1 MLAPLLFSAYTV
13 DQLLTQVLIFGIVAM
28 SLIFLA
34 SYGGMVSLAQTA
46 LFGIAGFVFGNMTT
60 VDTKGLDARLQPVG
74 RHHPGDPDRD
84 RRSASSTAGS
94 PARST
99 GIYFLMI
106 TLTYSVIANLSFGQ
120 IEQISGFGGIS
131 GIVPPV
137 DHRHDRPAPAP
148 PLLPRA
154 RDRAAALR
162 CSSATSYA
170 RPSALSLQ
178 GVRDEPV
185 RMSSLGYGV
194 ALHRTLAFTFGAF
207 MASIA
212 GVLFVWWNGHVDP
225 QTIGLGATLNVL
237 IIAVIGGLRRIEGA
251 FVGALAFVFINDR
264 LAETDFSVGRLQAG
278 HVQLADRPDLPRD
291 RARLAR
297 RPARPLGARDGAAS
311 KQRAAAPPRPPPA
324 TNSASPLDVQI
335 CQASCPPT
343 QRRTRT

>member
-1 MLAPLLFSAYTV
+1 VNTVRTLERALGGVAVALAVLAPLLFSAYTV

-60 VDTKGLDARLQPVG
+60 VDTKGMTLGYSPWVG
-74 RHHPGDPDRD
+74 IIP
-84 RRSASSTAGS
+84 AILIATAVGLVYGGLA
-94 PARST
+94 ARST

-131 GIVPPV
+131 GIVPPSIIGTT
-137 DHRHDRPAPAP
+137 DQHPHR
-148 PLLPRA
+148 LYYVSLVI
-154 RDRAAALR
+154 AALLFLLVR
-162 CSSATSYA
+162 YLIRT
-170 RPSALSLQ
+170 PFGISLQ

-185 RMSSLGYGV
+185 RMSSLGYSV
-194 ALHRTLAFTFGAF
+194 ALHRTLAFAFGAF

-251 FVGALAFVFINDR
+251 FVGAFAYVFINDR
-264 LAETDFSVGRLQAG
+264 LAETDFSIGGFKLGTFNSLIGLIFLVIVL
-278 HVQLADRPDLPRD
+278 VSPDGL
-291 RARLAR
+291 
-297 RPARPLGARDGAAS
+297 LGLWERGIAVLTR
-311 KQRAAAPPRPPPA
+311 RAAPAPA
-324 TNSASPLDVQI
+324 AGD
-335 CQASCPPT
+335 
-343 QRRTRT
+343 

>member
-1 MLAPLLFSAYTV
+1 VRGVRAVERAVGGLAVALAVLAPLLFSSYTV

-60 VDTKGLDARLQPVG
+60 VDTKGLTLGYSPWVG
-74 RHHPGDPDRD
+74 ILP
-84 RRSASSTAGS
+84 AILIATAIGLVYGGLA
-94 PARST
+94 ARST

-120 IEQISGFGGIS
+120 IERISGFGGIS
-131 GIVPPV
+131 GIEPPSIIGTT
-137 DHRHDRPAPAP
+137 DQHPHRLYYLSLAIAG
-148 PLLPRA
+148 LLYLLVRYLIRTPFGI
-154 RDRAAALR
+154 
-162 CSSATSYA
+162 
-170 RPSALSLQ
+170 SLQ

-251 FVGALAFVFINDR
+251 FVGALAFVVINDR
-264 LAETDFSVGRLQAG
+264 LAETDFSVAG
-278 HVQLADRPDLPRD
+278 FQLGTFNSLIGLIFLAIVLLSPDGLLGLWE
-291 RARLAR
+291 RATLALRR
-297 RPARPLGARDGAAS
+297 RPSPAVAAG
-311 KQRAAAPPRPPPA
+311 
-324 TNSASPLDVQI
+324 D
-335 CQASCPPT
+335 
-343 QRRTRT
+343 

>member
-1 MLAPLLFSAYTV
+1 VSAVRTVERGIGGVAILVAVFAPLLFSTYTV

-60 VDTKGLDARLQPVG
+60 VDTKGLTLGYSPWAGIIPAILI
-74 RHHPGDPDRD
+74 
-84 RRSASSTAGS
+84 ATAIGLVYGGLA
-94 PARST
+94 ARST

-120 IEQISGFGGIS
+120 IERISGFGGIS
-131 GIVPPV
+131 GIVPPSIIGTT
-137 DHRHDRPAPAP
+137 DQHPHR
-148 PLLPRA
+148 LYYLTLVI
-154 RDRAAALR
+154 AALLYLLVR
-162 CSSATSYA
+162 YLIRT
-170 RPSALSLQ
+170 PFGISLQ

-264 LAETDFSVGRLQAG
+264 LAETDFSVAGFRLG
-278 HVQLADRPDLPRD
+278 TFNSLIGLVFLVIVLLSPDGLLGLWE
-291 RARLAR
+291 RATHYLKR
-297 RPARPLGARDGAAS
+297 RPAPV
-311 KQRAAAPPRPPPA
+311 AAAG
-324 TNSASPLDVQI
+324 D
-335 CQASCPPT
+335 
-343 QRRTRT
+343 

>member
-1 MLAPLLFSAYTV
+1 VRTLERTLGGAAVTLAVLAPLLFSAYTV

-60 VDTKGLDARLQPVG
+60 VDTKGMTLGYSPWVG
-74 RHHPGDPDRD
+74 IIP
-84 RRSASSTAGS
+84 AILIATAVGLVYGGLA
-94 PARST
+94 ARST

-131 GIVPPV
+131 GIVPPSIIGTT
-137 DHRHDRPAPAP
+137 DQHPHR
-148 PLLPRA
+148 LYYVSLVI
-154 RDRAAALR
+154 AALLFLLVR
-162 CSSATSYA
+162 YLIRT
-170 RPSALSLQ
+170 PFGISLQ

-185 RMSSLGYGV
+185 RMSSLGYSV
-194 ALHRTLAFTFGAF
+194 ALHRTLAFAFGAF

-251 FVGALAFVFINDR
+251 FVGAFAYVFINDR
-264 LAETDFSVGRLQAG
+264 LAETDFSIGGFKLGTFNSLIGLIFLVIVL
-278 HVQLADRPDLPRD
+278 VSPDGL
-291 RARLAR
+291 
-297 RPARPLGARDGAAS
+297 LGLWERGIAVLTR
-311 KQRAAAPPRPPPA
+311 RAAPAPA
-324 TNSASPLDVQI
+324 AGD
-335 CQASCPPT
+335 
-343 QRRTRT
+343 

>member
-1 MLAPLLFSAYTV
+1 VNTVRTLERALGGVAVTLAVLAPLLFSAYTV

-60 VDTKGLDARLQPVG
+60 VDTKGMTLGYSPWVG
-74 RHHPGDPDRD
+74 IIP
-84 RRSASSTAGS
+84 AILIATAVGLVYGGLA
-94 PARST
+94 ARST

-131 GIVPPV
+131 GIVPPSIIGTT
-137 DHRHDRPAPAP
+137 DQHPHR
-148 PLLPRA
+148 LYYVSLVI
-154 RDRAAALR
+154 AALLFLLVR
-162 CSSATSYA
+162 YLIRT
-170 RPSALSLQ
+170 PFGISLQ

-185 RMSSLGYGV
+185 RMSSLGYSV
-194 ALHRTLAFTFGAF
+194 ALHRTLAFAFGAF

-251 FVGALAFVFINDR
+251 FVGAFAYVFINDR
-264 LAETDFSVGRLQAG
+264 LAETDFSIGGFKLGTFNSLIGLIFLVIVL
-278 HVQLADRPDLPRD
+278 VSPDGL
-291 RARLAR
+291 
-297 RPARPLGARDGAAS
+297 LGLWERGIAVLTR
-311 KQRAAAPPRPPPA
+311 RAAPAPA
-324 TNSASPLDVQI
+324 AGD
-335 CQASCPPT
+335 
-343 QRRTRT
+343 

>member
-1 MLAPLLFSAYTV
+1 MNSALPIKTVERSIAGVAIALAVLAPLLFSAYTV

-28 SLIFLA
+28 SLTFLA

-60 VDTKGLDARLQPVG
+60 VDTKGLVLGYNPWVG
-74 RHHPGDPDRD
+74 ILPAILIATAIGLMFGGL
-84 RRSASSTAGS
+84 AS
-94 PARST
+94 RST

-120 IEQISGFGGIS
+120 IEKFSGFGGIS
-131 GIVPPV
+131 GIVPPSIIGTT
-137 DHRHDRPAPAP
+137 DQHPHRLYYLSLVVA
-148 PLLPRA
+148 LLLYLLVRYVIRTPFGI
-154 RDRAAALR
+154 
-162 CSSATSYA
+162 
-170 RPSALSLQ
+170 SLQ

-185 RMSSLGYGV
+185 RMSSLGYTV

-237 IIAVIGGLRRIEGA
+237 IIAVIGGLQRIEGA

-264 LAETDFSVGRLQAG
+264 LAETDFSVAG
-278 HVQLADRPDLPRD
+278 FKLGTFNSLIGLIFLIIVLLSPDGLLGLWE
-291 RARLAR
+291 RAIGLLKR
-297 RPARPLGARDGAAS
+297 RPAPV
-311 KQRAAAPPRPPPA
+311 AAAG
-324 TNSASPLDVQI
+324 D
-335 CQASCPPT
+335 
-343 QRRTRT
+343 

>member
-1 MLAPLLFSAYTV
+1 VTSVRTIERGIGGVAVLLAVFAPLLFSTYTV

-60 VDTKGLDARLQPVG
+60 VDTKGLTLGYSPWVG
-74 RHHPGDPDRD
+74 IVP
-84 RRSASSTAGS
+84 AILIATAIGLVYGGLA
-94 PARST
+94 ARST

-120 IEQISGFGGIS
+120 IERISGFGGIS
-131 GIVPPV
+131 GIVPPSIIGTT
-137 DHRHDRPAPAP
+137 DQHPHRLYYLSLVLAG
-148 PLLPRA
+148 LLYLLVRYLIRTPFGIA
-154 RDRAAALR
+154 
-162 CSSATSYA
+162 
-170 RPSALSLQ
+170 LQ

-212 GVLFVWWNGHVDP
+212 GLLFVWWNGHVDR

-251 FVGALAFVFINDR
+251 FVGALAFVVINDR
-264 LAETDFSVGRLQAG
+264 LAETDFSVAG
-278 HVQLADRPDLPRD
+278 FKLGTFNSLIGLVFLAIVLLSPDGLLGLWE
-291 RARLAR
+291 RAAQSLRR
-297 RPARPLGARDGAAS
+297 RPAP
-311 KQRAAAPPRPPPA
+311 AAAA
-324 TNSASPLDVQI
+324 GD
-335 CQASCPPT
+335 
-343 QRRTRT
+343 

>member
-1 MLAPLLFSAYTV
+1 MDFRLVERAIGGVAIALAVFAPLLFSTYTV

-60 VDTKGLDARLQPVG
+60 VDTKGLTLGYSPWAGIVPAILI
-74 RHHPGDPDRD
+74 
-84 RRSASSTAGS
+84 ATAIGLVYGGIA
-94 PARST
+94 ARST

-120 IEQISGFGGIS
+120 IERISGFGGIS
-131 GIVPPV
+131 GIVPPSIIGTT
-137 DHRHDRPAPAP
+137 DQHPHR
-148 PLLPRA
+148 LYYLTLVI
-154 RDRAAALR
+154 AALLYLLVR
-162 CSSATSYA
+162 YLIRT
-170 RPSALSLQ
+170 PFGISLQ

-185 RMSSLGYGV
+185 RMSSLGYSV

-251 FVGALAFVFINDR
+251 FVGALAFVVINDR
-264 LAETDFSVGRLQAG
+264 LAETDFSVAG
-278 HVQLADRPDLPRD
+278 FQLGTFNSLIGLIFLVIVLLSPDGLLGLWERGTGYL
-291 RARLAR
+291 RR
-297 RPARPLGARDGAAS
+297 RPAPAVAAG
-311 KQRAAAPPRPPPA
+311 
-324 TNSASPLDVQI
+324 D
-335 CQASCPPT
+335 
-343 QRRTRT
+343 

>member
-1 MLAPLLFSAYTV
+1 MTDVRALERTIGGVAVALAVFAPLLFSTYTV

-60 VDTKGLDARLQPVG
+60 VDTKGMTLGYSPWIGIVPAIVI
-74 RHHPGDPDRD
+74 
-84 RRSASSTAGS
+84 ATAIGFVYGGLA
-94 PARST
+94 ARST

-120 IEQISGFGGIS
+120 IATISGFGGIS
-131 GIVPPV
+131 GIVPPSIIGTT
-137 DHRHDRPAPAP
+137 DQHPHRLYYLSLVIAI
-148 PLLPRA
+148 LLYVLVRYLMRTPFG
-154 RDRAAALR
+154 
-162 CSSATSYA
+162 
-170 RPSALSLQ
+170 LSLQ

-185 RMSSLGYGV
+185 RMSSLGFGV

-251 FVGALAFVFINDR
+251 FVGAFAFVVINDR
-264 LAETDFSVGRLQAG
+264 LAETDFSVAG
-278 HVQLADRPDLPRD
+278 FKLGTFNSLIGLIFLAIVLLSPDGLLGLWERGTSYL
-291 RARLAR
+291 RR
-297 RPARPLGARDGAAS
+297 RPA
-311 KQRAAAPPRPPPA
+311 PA
-324 TNSASPLDVQI
+324 TAAGD
-335 CQASCPPT
+335 
-343 QRRTRT
+343 